1 MLQSLID
8 FSTIQAILANPIV
21 LAAILAVI
29 RNIGGYIYNCLEAKQ
44 LLPYSASQFLVT
56 LALWETL
63 FVGLQGVGN
72 LPPEIVTAIAF
83 GLDFIRGL
91 KTAVSSAVTAV
102 NNIGST
108 PSVPVASSI
117 TDGAWTSF
125 VTVMDSAYGKA
136 GTVIYQRNVYVNG
149 ILDHVETSATKP
161 T

>member
-8 FSTIQAILANPIV
+8 FSTVQAILANPMV

-91 KTAVSSAVTAV
+91 KTAISNATAAVTQ
-102 NNIGST
+102 S
-108 PSVPVASSI
+108 SPVVSYSP
-117 TDGAWTSF
+117 W
-125 VTVMDSAYGKA
+125 VTMTTLTDSAYGKA
-136 GTVIYQRNVYVNG
+136 GTTIWTRQVYVNG
-149 ILDHVETSATKP
+149 AFDHQEVSTTQPTS
-161 T
+161 